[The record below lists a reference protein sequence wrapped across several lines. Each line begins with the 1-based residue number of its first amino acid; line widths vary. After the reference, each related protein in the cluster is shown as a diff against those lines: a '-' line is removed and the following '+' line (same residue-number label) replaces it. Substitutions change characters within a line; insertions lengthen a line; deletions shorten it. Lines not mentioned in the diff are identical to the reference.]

1 MYPMQPTP
9 PFQAPYGQRPNASGH
24 PVGAVFLGF
33 FASVV
38 VSLLYSGL
46 ILATYEDLTV
56 TQANTMY
63 LVHALINGAIVGCL
77 IGLVGHRNTG
87 AHVSGAVI
95 AAAGAFFGFT
105 NALPLII
112 ADRQS
117 PAAIGDMME
126 ADPFIP
132 AKAWW
137 NNELDGGVDWFSPSA
152 CSSPRPRHGVSPTS
166 SAAGAARCDRSLVA
180 TPGHRGVPL
189 GTLTSQIGPLPRVP
203 LHEPGPGVLTL
214 RVGLVVGRP
223 TDLMH
228 PLEHGL
234 GTARIPKGVLD
245 IDAPAQHGPGH
256 LPQVRAE
263 RGRIG
268 DGAQG
273 AVQPEGVLGVLAIPI
288 SSSSWISRSAAVM
301 GVGIFLPEV
310 SAPGRGR

>member
-1 MYPMQPTP
+1 MSQPPFQPPPQPPQDPGNPYMQPAPPQQAPGFGPPAAPGQPPMPTGQPPAPGQPPMHAGPPPMPGQPPMHPGMPPAPGQPAQPMYPMQPTP

-46 ILATYEDLTV
+46 ILATYEDQTV

-87 AHVSGAVI
+87 AHVGGAVI
-95 AAAGAFFGFT
+95 AAAGAFFGYT

-126 ADPFIP
+126 ADPLIP

-137 NNELDGGVDWFSPSA
+137 NNEMEGGVDWFSPL
-152 CSSPRPRHGVSPTS
+152 GLLL
-166 SAAGAARCDRSLVA
+166 AAAAAWGLA
-180 TPGHRGVPL
+180 YL
-189 GTLTSQIGPLPRVP
+189 IG
-203 LHEPGPGVLTL
+203 
-214 RVGLVVGRP
+214 
-223 TDLMH
+223 
-228 PLEHGL
+228 
-234 GTARIPKGVLD
+234 
-245 IDAPAQHGPGH
+245 
-256 LPQVRAE
+256 
-263 RGRIG
+263 
-268 DGAQG
+268 
-273 AVQPEGVLGVLAIPI
+273 
-288 SSSSWISRSAAVM
+288 SRRRQA
-301 GVGIFLPEV
+301 
-310 SAPGRGR
+310 

>member
-1 MYPMQPTP
+1 MSQPPFQPPPQPPQDPSNPYMQPAPPQQAPGFGPPAAPGQPPMPTGQPPAPGQPPMHAGPPPMPGQPPMHPGMPPVPGQHPAQPMYPMQPTP

-46 ILATYEDLTV
+46 ILATYEDQTV

-87 AHVSGAVI
+87 AHVGGAVI
-95 AAAGAFFGFT
+95 AAAGAFFGYT

-126 ADPFIP
+126 ADPLIP

-137 NNELDGGVDWFSPSA
+137 NNEMEGGVDWFSPL
-152 CSSPRPRHGVSPTS
+152 GLLL
-166 SAAGAARCDRSLVA
+166 AAAAAWGLA
-180 TPGHRGVPL
+180 YL
-189 GTLTSQIGPLPRVP
+189 IG
-203 LHEPGPGVLTL
+203 
-214 RVGLVVGRP
+214 
-223 TDLMH
+223 
-228 PLEHGL
+228 
-234 GTARIPKGVLD
+234 
-245 IDAPAQHGPGH
+245 
-256 LPQVRAE
+256 
-263 RGRIG
+263 
-268 DGAQG
+268 
-273 AVQPEGVLGVLAIPI
+273 
-288 SSSSWISRSAAVM
+288 SRRRQA
-301 GVGIFLPEV
+301 
-310 SAPGRGR
+310 